1 MGVVAPSAPYYDVPP
16 LGYDSFGC
24 FLHRQVETPN
34 GLVSE
39 LVSSMCVTRHSAWR
53 IGFDGVREMPEQRE
67 KTRDGRG
74 SRSDINARKTRQAFC
89 PPVISPL
96 TRDLNAQKGPN
107 LRFRPA
113 FTTLM
118 FEVTPTEVVA
128 IPHTAVV
135 QTKVLELLLL
145 KL

>member
-1 MGVVAPSAPYYDVPP
+1 MVGYQNPSM
-16 LGYDSFGC
+16 L
-24 FLHRQVETPN
+24 
-34 GLVSE
+34 
-39 LVSSMCVTRHSAWR
+39 TRHRAWR
-53 IGFDGVREMPEQRE
+53 LGFDGVRETPE
-67 KTRDGRG
+67 
-74 SRSDINARKTRQAFC
+74 TRQASNC
-89 PPVISPL
+89 YSPP

-118 FEVTPTEVVA
+118 FAVTPTEVVA

>member
-1 MGVVAPSAPYYDVPP
+1 VGVVAPSAPYYDVPP

-24 FLHRQVETPN
+24 FLHR
-34 GLVSE
+34 
-39 LVSSMCVTRHSAWR
+39 SSGNTEWLGIRTRLCVITRHSAWR